1 LTALP
6 LLFAAAA
13 TSFRISSAPASTI
26 QTTPVVDIRSRL
38 VADSIVV
45 EKGRRTL
52 TLFQAGFK
60 VRTYKIALGKQPG
73 GDKIQKGDGRTP
85 EGVFRIDFKNPQS
98 KYHMALHVSYP
109 DATHLQRANQ
119 LGVSPGGDIMVHGLP
134 PAYADYGA
142 SHSEFDWTEGCI
154 AVTDNEI
161 EEIWRAVPSGAA
173 IQIKPRRAHR
183 ARSLERL
190 LGSGARHVHRRD
202 ADWRR
207 VVV

>member
-1 LTALP
+1 MLHSLLGSVVS
-6 LLFAAAA
+6 LLFAAGD
-13 TSFRISSAPASTI
+13 TSSRIASVPSPTI
-26 QTTPVVDIRSRL
+26 ERTPVVDIRSRL

-52 TLFQAGFK
+52 TLYQAGFK
-60 VRTYKIALGKQPG
+60 VRTYKVALGKQPL

-109 DATHLQRANQ
+109 DAAHAQRASQ

-134 PAYADYGA
+134 PAYADYGS

-154 AVTDNEI
+154 AVTDKEI
-161 EEIWRAVPSGAA
+161 EEIWRAIPAGAA
-173 IQIKPRRAHR
+173 IQIKP
-183 ARSLERL
+183 
-190 LGSGARHVHRRD
+190 
-202 ADWRR
+202 
-207 VVV
+207 